1 VDEDQDERSMTAV
14 ARTFPDY
21 RAALLMSL
29 EEEISG
35 EAFFARL
42 SSFHGGRASRA
53 LLMLAEVEAATASAI
68 RPLAERHGLAVGD
81 DATLRA
87 SGQAEADGRREMSWR
102 ELVEEMATTYP
113 VFVQEFDAIM
123 RLAPE
128 EDRATLEILVAH
140 EVAAVR
146 FAEMES
152 RSDPASMAPLEEFL
166 AAVRA

>member
-1 VDEDQDERSMTAV
+1 
-14 ARTFPDY
+14 
-21 RAALLMSL
+21 
-29 EEEISG
+29 
-35 EAFFARL
+35 
-42 SSFHGGRASRA
+42 
-53 LLMLAEVEAATASAI
+53 
-68 RPLAERHGLAVGD
+68 
-81 DATLRA
+81 
-87 SGQAEADGRREMSWR
+87 
-102 ELVEEMATTYP
+102 MATTYP